1 MRGMWKTI
9 REKLGLI
16 TKSPTPGCCGALW
29 GSKRFSPPID
39 PITLGNADD
48 VIEEIATTETAGEMN
63 LAAALAEERRIREAE
78 SLFLGPAENMEST
91 SLMNWLEEEE
101 EKEVEEEREAVGLG
115 ESCCVCMEKKKGA
128 AFIPCGHAFCRGCA
142 RDIWIER
149 RSCALC
155 NRPILEIL
163 HIF

>member
-1 MRGMWKTI
+1 MWKAL
-9 REKLGLI
+9 REKLGLTNSRSI
-16 TKSPTPGCCGALW
+16 GCCGALW
-29 GSKRFSPPID
+29 GSKRFSPVID
-39 PITLGNADD
+39 PAALRNADQI
-48 VIEEIATTETAGEMN
+48 IEEIAATERAGEMN
-63 LAAALAEERRIREAE
+63 LAAALAEERQMREAE
-78 SLFLGPAENMEST
+78 SFLSAPATEIERT
-91 SLMNWLEEEE
+91 SLMKWLEEEE
-101 EKEVEEEREAVGLG
+101 EEMEVKKEAVGLG
-115 ESCCVCMEKKKGA
+115 ETCCVCMEKKKGA